1 MPSVN
6 SVKGTRQH
14 EAAPIAPRMPP
25 IEISVWP
32 VWLSTGLRR
41 LAHTAVPVRSLTAM
55 GAAPS
60 LTFVRMGP
68 VVPTGSRGK
77 IAMDKSALHDTAP
90 RLPIGALSKR
100 TGCNIETIRYYE
112 KIGLLAAPIR
122 SEGGHRMYGTGHFL
136 RLTFTRRARDLG
148 FTLDEVRALLRLA
161 DERDRP
167 CGEARDVA
175 ASHLVDVRAKIADL
189 KKMARVLTEM

>member
-1 MPSVN
+1 
-6 SVKGTRQH
+6 
-14 EAAPIAPRMPP
+14 
-25 IEISVWP
+25 
-32 VWLSTGLRR
+32 
-41 LAHTAVPVRSLTAM
+41 
-55 GAAPS
+55 
-60 LTFVRMGP
+60 
-68 VVPTGSRGK
+68 
-77 IAMDKSALHDTAP
+77 MDKSALHDTAP

-122 SEGGHRMYGTGHFL
+122 SEGGHRMYGTGHL
-136 RLTFTRRARDLG
+136 MRLTFIRRARDLG

-189 KKMARVLTEM
+189 KKMARVLTETVARCADGTLPECPLIEVLFASEGKPVPSRGAVAS